1 MHENLTNV
9 ALLENEFI
17 GPSLIGEIEI
27 ESDGQY
33 VFQGAL
39 VPTTERL
46 YVNLEKGDGGVTHHQ
61 IDYTDISIV
70 TVEHRVLVGK
80 ILNFWI
86 GNKIEVSMYVLSEN
100 KMNKFLMFYR
110 KHRAR
115 ALHFEKTRYEKTHQ
129 I

>member
-1 MHENLTNV
+1 MYGNLTDV
-9 ALLENEFI
+9 ALLENEYI
-17 GPSLIGEIEI
+17 GPSLIGTIEI

-46 YVNLEKGDGGVTHHQ
+46 YVNLEKSDGEVFHHQ
-61 IDYTDISIV
+61 IDYRDISIV
-70 TVEHRVLVGK
+70 TVENRVLTGK

-86 GNKIEVSMYVLSEN
+86 GSKIEVSMNVLSE
-100 KMNKFLMFYR
+100 KKLNKFLMFYR

-115 ALHFEKTRYEKTHQ
+115 ALHFEKMSYEKVHQ

>member
-1 MHENLTNV
+1 MQYVNLTNV

-17 GPSLIGEIEI
+17 GLAIGEVEI
-27 ESDGQY
+27 ESDGRY
-33 VFQGAL
+33 IFPGAL

-46 YVNLEKGDGGVTHHQ
+46 FVNLKRRRGHRRQ
-61 IDYTDISIV
+61 IDYRDISIV
-70 TVEHRVLVGK
+70 TVEHRVLAGK

-86 GNKIEVSMYVLSEN
+86 GNKIEVSMHVLSE
-100 KMNKFLMFYR
+100 KKLNKFLMFYR

-115 ALHFEKTRYEKTHQ
+115 ALHFEKMRYEKTHQ

>member
-1 MHENLTNV
+1 MYENLTNV

-17 GPSLIGEIEI
+17 GPGLIGEVEI

-33 VFQGAL
+33 IFQGAL

-46 YVNLEKGDGGVTHHQ
+46 FVNLERGDEGATRHQ
-61 IDYTDISIV
+61 IDYRDISIV
-70 TVEHRVLVGK
+70 TVEHRVLAGK

-86 GNKIEVSMYVLSEN
+86 GNKIEVSMHVLSE
-100 KMNKFLMFYR
+100 KKLNKFLMFYR

-115 ALHFEKTRYEKTHQ
+115 ALHFEKMRYEKTHQ

>member
-1 MHENLTNV
+1 MYEKLTDV

-17 GPSLIGEIEI
+17 GPSLIGAIEI

-46 YVNLEKGDGGVTHHQ
+46 FVNLEKSDGRVVHHQ

-70 TVEHRVLVGK
+70 TVEQRVLSGK
-80 ILNFWI
+80 VLNFWI
-86 GNKIEVSMYVLSEN
+86 GRKIEVSMNVLSE
-100 KMNKFLMFYR
+100 KKLNKFLMFYR

-115 ALHFEKTRYEKTHQ
+115 ALRFEKMSYEEMHQ

>member
-1 MHENLTNV
+1 MYEKLTDV

-17 GPSLIGEIEI
+17 GPSLIGAIEI

-39 VPTTERL
+39 VLTTERL
-46 YVNLEKGDGGVTHHQ
+46 FVILEKSDGGVVHHQ

-70 TVEHRVLVGK
+70 TVESRVLSGK

-86 GNKIEVSMYVLSEN
+86 GRKIEVSMNVLSE
-100 KMNKFLMFYR
+100 KKLNKFLMFYR

-115 ALHFEKTRYEKTHQ
+115 ALKFDKMRYEKTYQ